1 MKQKIQ
7 TLLTQMNHGLVERE
21 EAIKTALLTMLAG
34 ENLVLIGPPG
44 TGKSMIARRVAEIL
58 ETHQDAGYFEYLL
71 TKFSTPEEIFGPLS
85 ITELKAD
92 RFKRNT
98 EGYLPTVQIAFLD
111 EIFKASSSIL
121 NSLLTIL
128 NERVFHN
135 GSEPQKVPLLSLI
148 SASNELPTG
157 EEELNA
163 LYDRFLVRSF
173 VDYVREDNLHKL
185 FEATTTAPSC
195 QKLTQHDLLQI
206 QQAAENVTLSTEIID
221 AIRSIWAQHKTTFK
235 EDRRENLSDR
245 RLKKII
251 QLLRVSAAT
260 NERQTVDLSDVMLL
274 KNCLWNHYDN
284 AEKVRDIIIKTLQ
297 KHSYA
302 VPSNGEI
309 PTAEIVQESP
319 APRRTENKIK
329 GFTGSGTEHD
339 PILIQSLHD
348 FMDISRP
355 DIGTKGY
362 YFKQTADID
371 CASLTHWSPMDFQ
384 GHYDGDGNS
393 ITNLLIN
400 TNRVW
405 NKLFSTIQVSS
416 SVHNLT
422 LEQCLLAHNVQ
433 DSEII
438 HCQTNGSLS
447 IKATNCRISKC
458 QVGGMLIWNEATNCQ
473 ISECQAG
480 WRLITTANGCRIS
493 ECQAGFQIVNTA
505 TNCQIVD
512 CITIIIE
519 NKNNEFSS
527 FGGIA
532 TKLETSI
539 VERCFV
545 TGILTELSSDLYIG
559 GLVKNCNGT
568 ICNSAVGNLRV
579 NTKYNQQFKLKRIVY
594 DGSATLE
601 NNVAIDSITLNGN
614 KYQGEDNPSGQDGKT
629 VAAAMFNQRY
639 HELTLG
645 WDFENIW
652 EWDDANNRPA
662 LRNLSTTAST
672 SKPATQ
678 NNTGMEDLL
687 LQQIRN
693 NVWL

>member
-21 EAIKTALLTMLAG
+21 EAIKIALLTVLAG

-44 TGKSMIARRVAEIL
+44 TGKSMIARRIAEIL
-58 ETHQDAGYFEYLL
+58 ETHHDAGYFEYLL

-98 EGYLPTVQIAFLD
+98 AGYLPTVQIAFLD

-128 NERVFHN
+128 NERIFHN

-185 FEATTTAPSC
+185 FETTTNAPSF

-206 QQAAENVTLSTEIID
+206 QQATENVTLPTEIID
-221 AIRSIWAQHKTTFK
+221 TIRSIWKQHKTTFK

-284 AEKVRDIIIKTLQ
+284 AEKVREIIIKTLQ
-297 KHSYA
+297 KYSRA
-302 VPSNGEI
+302 VPINAI
-309 PTAEIVQESP
+309 HAEITKESTVKKS
-319 APRRTENKIK
+319 APRTEGKIK
-329 GFTGSGTEHD
+329 GFSGSGTEHD

-348 FMDISRP
+348 FIDISRP
-355 DIGTKGY
+355 DVGTRGY

-371 CASLTHWSPMDFQ
+371 CASLTHWSPMNFQ
-384 GHYDGDGNS
+384 GHYDGGENS
-393 ITNLLIN
+393 IKNLLKNADNLHYVFSHIHSKSSITKLKLN
-400 TNRVW
+400 GCTLVNFIEGSRIAYCQSDVSLITNA
-405 NKLFSTIQVSS
+405 NG
-416 SVHNLT
+416 
-422 LEQCLLAHNVQ
+422 
-433 DSEII
+433 
-438 HCQTNGSLS
+438 CQ
-447 IKATNCRISKC
+447 ISKC
-458 QVGGMLIWNEATNCQ
+458 EVNNLVSDMATNCQ
-473 ISECQAG
+473 ISECNSTKSN
-480 WRLITTANGCRIS
+480 L
-493 ECQAGFQIVNTA
+493 
-505 TNCQIVD
+505 
-512 CITIIIE
+512 IE
-519 NKNNEFSS
+519 NATDC
-527 FGGIA
+527 GIA
-532 TKLETSI
+532 DCVVNIDVKVSYNTSLGCIALRATKDSRI
-539 VERCFV
+539 ERCFV
-545 TGILTELSSDLYIG
+545 TGVIQQYSYSNSSGIVWMCNDSTIQ
-559 GLVKNCNGT
+559 NCCVGVLKITKHGNDIRFGT
-568 ICNSAVGNLRV
+568 IKNENFFRIAHK
-579 NTKYNQQFKLKRIVY
+579 TLKP
-594 DGSATLE
+594 TLK
-601 NNVAIDSITLNGN
+601 NNVAIDNITFHGSP
-614 KYQGEDNPSGQDGKT
+614 YQGSDDANGKDGKT
-629 VAAAMFNQRY
+629 LAKIMFNPRY
-639 HELTLG
+639 LELTLG
-645 WDFENIW
+645 WDFENVW

-662 LRNLSTTAST
+662 LRKPLASKTYSNVQQKDIDGNSIKNLFL
-672 SKPATQ
+672 KKE
-678 NNTGMEDLL
+678 EDLL
-687 LQQIRN
+687 LQQIRAN
-693 NVWL
+693 IWL